1 MAAPLGDNE
10 GPCKLPTDLWHPIV
24 ANLPRS
30 AQRSCLF
37 VSSTL
42 HDVAMP
48 LLFSHISISFG
59 ICEQDVPDRV
69 ELARN
74 NTLHEHLAKG
84 AHLARFRRDGIL
96 QRILTDSKFAAM
108 VRRMTVR
115 VWASATRD
123 ELEDIGRWMIVPP
136 EYGIVAEMGWV
147 NSQGT
152 CWML

>member
-59 ICEQDVPDRV
+59 ICEQDVADCV

-74 NTLHEHLAKG
+74 KKLHEHLAKG
-84 AHLARFRRDGIL
+84 AHLARVRRDGML
-96 QRILTDSKFAAM
+96 QRILTDSSFAGM

-115 VWASATRD
+115 VWANATRD

-136 EYGIVAEMGWV
+136 RVWHR
-147 NSQGT
+147 
-152 CWML
+152 C